1 MVYEAIA
8 ASGSTPYLMAY
19 IATAFLSGL
28 LYLILR
34 KYKWTNVPLKFP
46 LIHFFIVTW
55 SGIMYLNFINGGT
68 LLSEFGWYMDWMIS
82 TPLIL
87 LALGLTAMHGRE
99 KRWDLLGALMGLQF
113 MLVITGIISQESGT
127 AYAYWVGNALLLGVF
142 YLVWGPLRDMAK
154 ETSDVLARSYTTLAA
169 YISVFFALYPTVWYL
184 SETIYP
190 AGPSMLGA
198 FETSV
203 AFVVL
208 PFFCKQ
214 VYGFLDMYLIHK
226 AEKQM

>member
-1 MVYEAIA
+1 MVYDAIA
-8 ASGSTPYLMAY
+8 AAGSTPYLMAY

-28 LYLILR
+28 LYLFLR
-34 KYKWTNVPLKFP
+34 RVWWDNVPLKFP

-55 SGIMYLNFINGGT
+55 SGIMYLNFLNGT
-68 LLSEFGWYMDWMIS
+68 PFSDFGWYMDWMIS

-99 KRWDLLGALMGLQF
+99 TRWDLLSALMGLQF
-113 MLVITGIISQESGT
+113 MLVITGIISQASGAT
-127 AYAYWVGNALLLGVF
+127 YGYWVGNALLLGVF

-154 ETSDVLARSYTTLAA
+154 ETSDVLARSYTTLAG
-169 YISVFFALYPTVWYL
+169 YISVFFVLYPTVWYL

-190 AGPSMLGA
+190 SGPAMLGA

-203 AFVVL
+203 AFVIL

-214 VYGFLDMYLIHK
+214 VYGFLDMYLIHE
-226 AEKQM
+226 AEEQM

>member
-28 LYLILR
+28 LYLYLR
-34 KYKWTNVPLKFP
+34 KVWWKNVPLKFS

-55 SGIMYLNFINGGT
+55 SGIMYLNFLNGT
-68 LLSEFGWYMDWMIS
+68 SLSNFGWYMDWMIS

-87 LALGLTAMHGRE
+87 LALGLTAMHGRDT
-99 KRWDLLGALMGLQF
+99 RWDILGTLMGLQF
-113 MLVITGIISQESGT
+113 MLVITGIISQESGAT
-127 AYAYWVGNALLLGVF
+127 YAYWIGNALLLGVF
-142 YLVWGPLRDMAK
+142 YLVWGPIRNMAK
-154 ETSDVLARSYTTLAA
+154 ETSDVLARSYTTLAS

-190 AGPSMLGA
+190 AGPSIFGA

-214 VYGFLDMYLIHK
+214 LYGFFDMYLIHE
-226 AEKQM
+226 AEKKM

>member
-19 IATAFLSGL
+19 IGTAFLSGL
-28 LYLILR
+28 LYLFLR
-34 KYKWTNVPLKFP
+34 KVWWDNVPLKFP

-55 SGIMYLNFINGGT
+55 SGIMYLNFLNGT
-68 LLSEFGWYMDWMIS
+68 TFSNFGWYMDWMIS

-87 LALGLTAMHGRE
+87 LALGLTAMHGRDT
-99 KRWDLLGALMGLQF
+99 RWDILGTLMGLQF
-113 MLVITGIISQESGT
+113 MLVITGIISQESGMT
-127 AYAYWVGNALLLGVF
+127 YAYWIGNALLLGVF
-142 YLVWGPLRDMAK
+142 YLIWGPLRDMAK

-190 AGPSMLGA
+190 AGPSVFGA

-203 AFVVL
+203 AFVIL

-214 VYGFLDMYLIHK
+214 VYGFLDMYLIHE
-226 AEKQM
+226 AEEKM

>member
-8 ASGSTPYLMAY
+8 ASGSTPFLMAY

-28 LYLILR
+28 LYLFL
-34 KYKWTNVPLKFP
+34 KKVWWSDVPLKFP

-55 SGIMYLNFINGGT
+55 SGIMYLNFLNGT
-68 LLSEFGWYMDWMIS
+68 ALSDFGWYMDWMVS

-87 LALGLTAMHGRE
+87 MALGLTAMHGRE
-99 KRWDLLGALMGLQF
+99 TRWDLLGTLMGLQF
-113 MLVITGIISQESGT
+113 MLVITGIISQESGMT
-127 AYAYWVGNALLLGVF
+127 FAYWIGNALLLGVF
-142 YLVWGPLRDMAK
+142 YLIWGPFRRMAK
-154 ETSDVLARSYTTLAA
+154 ETSDVLAKSYTTLAA

-184 SETIYP
+184 SEIIYP
-190 AGPSMLGA
+190 SGPGVFGA

-203 AFVVL
+203 GFVIL

-214 VYGFLDMYLIHK
+214 VYGFLDMYLIHN
-226 AEKQM
+226 AEEDI

>member
-28 LYLILR
+28 LYLFLR
-34 KYKWTNVPLKFP
+34 KVWWDNVPLKFP
-46 LIHFFIVTW
+46 IIHFFIVTW
-55 SGIMYLNFINGGT
+55 SGLMYLNFLNGT
-68 LLSEFGWYMDWMIS
+68 PLSDFGWYMDWMLS

-87 LALGLTAMHGRE
+87 LALGLTAMHNRE
-99 KRWDLLGALMGLQF
+99 TRWDLIGALVGLQF
-113 MLVITGIISQESGT
+113 MLVITGIISQESGMT
-127 AYAYWVGNALLLGVF
+127 YAYWVGNALLLGVF
-142 YLVWGPLRDMAK
+142 YLIWGPLRDMAK

-169 YISVFFALYPTVWYL
+169 YISIFFALYPTVWYL
-184 SETIYP
+184 SETSYP
-190 AGPSMLGA
+190 SGPALFGA

-203 AFVVL
+203 AFVIL

-214 VYGFLDMYLIHK
+214 VYGFLDMYLIHN
-226 AEKQM
+226 AEEKM

>member
-1 MVYEAIA
+1 MVYDAIA
-8 ASGSTPYLMAY
+8 ASGSTPYITAY

-28 LYLILR
+28 LYLFLKR
-34 KYKWTNVPLKFP
+34 TWWKNVPLKFP

-55 SGIMYLNFINGGT
+55 SGIMYLNFLNDT
-68 LLSEFGWYMDWMIS
+68 ALSSFGWYMDWMIS

-99 KRWDLLGALMGLQF
+99 TRWDLLGALMGLQF
-113 MLVITGIISQESGT
+113 MVVITGIISQETGVT
-127 AYAYWVGNALLLGVF
+127 YAYWIGNALLLGVF
-142 YLVWGPLRDMAK
+142 YLIWKPLKDMAE
-154 ETSDVLARSYTTLAA
+154 ETSDVLARSYTTLAG
-169 YISVFFALYPTVWYL
+169 YISAFFVLYPTVWYL

-190 AGPSMLGA
+190 DGPAMLGA

-203 AFVVL
+203 AFVIL

-214 VYGFLDMYLIHK
+214 LYGFLDMYLIHK

>member
-8 ASGSTPYLMAY
+8 ASGSTPYIMAY

-28 LYLILR
+28 AYLFLGR
-34 KYKWTNVPLKFP
+34 KWDDVPLKFP

-55 SGIMYLNFINGGT
+55 SGIMYLNFLNGT
-68 LLSEFGWYMDWMIS
+68 PLSDFGWYADWMIS

-99 KRWDLLGALMGLQF
+99 TRWDILGALMGLQF
-113 MLVITGIISQESGT
+113 MLVVTGIISQETGVT
-127 AYAYWVGNALLLGVF
+127 YAYWIGNALLLGVI
-142 YLVWGPLRDMAK
+142 YILWKPLREMAMD
-154 ETSDVLARSYTTLAA
+154 TSDALGRSYSLIAG
-169 YISVFFALYPTVWYL
+169 YISVFFLLYPTVWYL

-198 FETSV
+198 FETSL
-203 AFVVL
+203 AFVIL

-214 VYGFLDMYLIHK
+214 VYGFLDMYIIHNT
-226 AEKQM
+226 EM

>member
-8 ASGSTPYLMAY
+8 ASGSTPYIMAY

-28 LYLILR
+28 GYLLLSR
-34 KYKWTNVPLKFP
+34 EWDNVPIKFP
-46 LIHFFIVTW
+46 IIHFFIVTW
-55 SGIMYLNFINGGT
+55 SGLMYLNFLNGT
-68 LLSEFGWYMDWMIS
+68 PLSDFGWYMDWMLS

-87 LALGLTAMHGRE
+87 LALGLTAMHNRE
-99 KRWDLLGALMGLQF
+99 TRWDLLGALMGLQF
-113 MLVITGIISQESGT
+113 MLVVTGIISQETGMT
-127 AYAYWVGNALLLGVF
+127 YAYWIGNALLLGVI
-142 YLVWGPLRDMAK
+142 YLIWGPFKQMAE
-154 ETSDVLARSYTTLAA
+154 ETSDVLGKSYKTLAT
-169 YISVFFALYPTVWYL
+169 YISVFFLLYPIVWYL
-184 SETIYP
+184 GVP
-190 AGPSMLGA
+190 GPMDVLGA

-214 VYGFLDMYLIHK
+214 VYGFLDMYLIHR

>member
-28 LYLILR
+28 LYLFLR
-34 KYKWTNVPLKFP
+34 KVWWTNVPLKFP
-46 LIHFFIVTW
+46 IIHFFIVTW
-55 SGIMYLNFINGGT
+55 SGIMYLNFLNGT
-68 LLSEFGWYMDWMIS
+68 ALSDFGWYMDWMIS

-99 KRWDLLGALMGLQF
+99 TRWDLLGALMGLQF
-113 MLVITGIISQESGT
+113 MLVITGIISQESGMT
-127 AYAYWVGNALLLGVF
+127 YAYWIGNALLLGVF
-142 YLVWGPLRDMAK
+142 YLVWGPLRKMAK
-154 ETSDVLARSYTTLAA
+154 ETSDVLARSYTTLSA
-169 YISVFFALYPTVWYL
+169 YISIFFVLYPTVWYL

-190 AGPSMLGA
+190 AGPGIFGA

-203 AFVVL
+203 AFVIL

-214 VYGFLDMYLIHK
+214 AYGFLDMYLIHE
-226 AEKQM
+226 AEEKM